1 MSDTSRSG
9 GVMRNGPDRKNQ
21 PVDRLEDLVLGE
33 ILAGRAETHRSETFL
48 QFRDG
53 EFTFGEV
60 DEQSNRTAQGL
71 LAAGVRPGHHVAVM
85 LPNCPELVFVIF
97 ALARIGAV
105 AVPVNTAY
113 RGELLRHVLATAN
126 VSTFIVDGQYA
137 DRVAPAAPL
146 LPDLLRVIVRTETDA
161 AAATTL
167 DGLGKPAVPLAG
179 LLVHG
184 AEAPKH
190 EASFSDLLAI
200 MYTSGTTGPSKG
212 AMVPHALALTCALDS
227 LDFLDRWGKKI
238 YCPLPLFHAAG
249 LWDGMMAAL
258 LSGVAVAVVERF
270 SASRFWDDVRR
281 FEAKVAMSVFSMI
294 PILLNQPPTDR
305 DRDHPLEIFYMGKST
320 LDAPL
325 YERFGVRSVETYTS
339 TEAGIP
345 LASPFGEGRLGSC
358 GQANSER
365 FEVAVVDDWD
375 RILPPGQPGELVLR
389 PRQPSVITAG
399 YYGRFEATAH
409 AFRNL
414 WFHTGDRVWQ
424 DDDGYFY
431 FVDRMADAI
440 RRRGENISAFDIE
453 SEVNLHPAVLEC
465 AAIGVPSELEEE
477 EVKLAVVLRPGATL
491 SEYDLAAHCRVKLP
505 SFMVPRYLEFV
516 DALPRTPTDKIAKHE
531 LRAVGRRGLTGTTWD
546 REQQRFVL
554 LDGAIPPGPPLPA
567 QGPNGV
573 AAAQA
578 GIRTGNQ
585 TVGDTA

>member
-1 MSDTSRSG
+1 
-9 GVMRNGPDRKNQ
+9 MRNGPD
-21 PVDRLEDLVLGE
+21 PGGLSAGRLEDLVLGE
-33 ILAGRAETHRSETFL
+33 ILASRAETHRSETFL

-60 DEQSNRTAQGL
+60 DELSNRTAQGL

-85 LPNCPELVFVIF
+85 LPNCPELVYVIF
-97 ALARIGAV
+97 ALARLGAV

-146 LPDLLRVIVRTETDA
+146 LPDLLRVIVRTSTGDA
-161 AAATTL
+161 SPGDASTGDVGPP
-167 DGLGKPAVPLAG
+167 DGLGKPATTLAG
-179 LLVHG
+179 LLDHG
-184 AEAPKH
+184 AEPPEHKAT
-190 EASFSDLLAI
+190 FSDLLAI

-281 FEAKVAMSVFSMI
+281 FDAKVAMSVFSMI

-305 DRDHPLEIFYMGKST
+305 DKDHPLEIFYMGKST

-345 LASPFGEGRLGSC
+345 LASPFGEERLGSC

-375 RILPPGQPGELVLR
+375 RILPPGEPGELVLR

-477 EVKLAVVLRPGATL
+477 EVKLAVVLRPGAAL
-491 SEYDLAAHCRVKLP
+491 SENELAAHCRAKLP

-531 LRAVGRRGLTGTTWD
+531 LRAVGRRGLTATTWD
-546 REQQRFVL
+546 RERQEFAR
-554 LDGAIPPGPPLPA
+554 LDPPPPPS
-567 QGPNGV
+567 PESSESNGV
-573 AAAQA
+573 AVAQT

-585 TVGDTA
+585 TIGGTA